1 MRKMKR
7 TILVMSA
14 VVCISCAFANAD
26 FIGPLPYLS
35 EADSPFNLSAS
46 GAYLENF
53 EDGLLNTPGVTV
65 NIGTIGLPGPKTDS
79 VDGDDGSIDG
89 FGTEGHEWWVG
100 PSGGTY
106 IMTFTFD
113 DEILGG
119 FPTQAGLVWTD
130 DRADVSFEAWDSDGL
145 YLGSIGPFTLGDNFD
160 TGQTAED
167 RFFGIVNAGGISQ
180 ITMTHVGNG
189 MSVDHLQYVV
199 PAPGALL
206 LGYLG
211 IGFASWKL
219 RKRKEL

>member
-1 MRKMKR
+1 MKR
-7 TILVMSA
+7 AIVVMIISVGIPCA
-14 VVCISCAFANAD
+14 VSNAD

-35 EADSPFNLSAS
+35 EADSPFNLSAH

-65 NIGTIGLPGPKTDS
+65 NIGAIGLPGPKTDS

-113 DEILGG
+113 DSILGK
-119 FPTQAGLVWTD
+119 FPTHAGLVWTD
-130 DRADVSFEAWDSDGL
+130 DRADVSFEAWDSDGV
-145 YLGSIGPFTLGDNFD
+145 YLGSIGPFSLGDNYD
-160 TGQTAED
+160 GGQTAED

-199 PAPGALL
+199 PVPGAFL
-206 LGYLG
+206 LGCLG
-211 IGFASWKL
+211 ISISGWKL
-219 RKRKEL
+219 RMCKVS